1 MKIFAISGY
10 FVDDL
15 TEFEDYLVTEF
26 HDIPDGWNDEDF
38 FFHGVSEEDLK
49 GCVESREPVGGEFVI
64 TYYYIYQ
71 DDDSSV
77 GDVFV
82 GHINN

>member
-1 MKIFAISGY
+1 MKIFAVSGY
-10 FVDDL
+10 FIDL

-49 GCVESREPVGGEFVI
+49 RCVESREPVANLFVL
-64 TYYYIYQ
+64 TY
-71 DDDSSV
+71 
-77 GDVFV
+77 
-82 GHINN
+82 